1 MSRSPREV
9 AEQVR
14 RMVAGEGVEFA
25 DLFAEDGV
33 LTYPFGL
40 PGQPAELRGREAIRD
55 YFKDLRRAR
64 DLLVMDGV
72 EAVVRETDDPEVVV
86 TEITHHGWSKAA
98 GEPYRHT
105 ALGVIRVRDGEII
118 HYDDYMNPIA
128 VARLLGRTSDLAA
141 VLARDGSMAHWAGEV
156 NIPKLNEFRA
166 CRVPGSWYGRGRG
179 VFGAYRAGAAAAAAG
194 AG

>member
-14 RMVAGEGVEFA
+14 RMVAGEGVDFA

-40 PGQPAELRGREAIRD
+40 PRQPSELRGREAIRD
-55 YFKDLRRAR
+55 YFKDRSGAR
-64 DLLVMDGV
+64 DLLVMEGV

-98 GEPYRHT
+98 GEHYRHT
-105 ALGVIRVRDGEII
+105 ALGVIRVRDGQIVR
-118 HYDDYMNPIA
+118 YDDYMNPIA
-128 VARLLGRTSDLAA
+128 VARLLGRTGELAA
-141 VLARDGSMAHWAGEV
+141 ALGNA
-156 NIPKLNEFRA
+156 
-166 CRVPGSWYGRGRG
+166 
-179 VFGAYRAGAAAAAAG
+179 
-194 AG
+194 

>member
-14 RMVAGEGVEFA
+14 RMVAGEGVDFA

-40 PGQPAELRGREAIRD
+40 PGQPAELCGRQAIRD
-55 YFKDLRRAR
+55 YFSDRSGAR
-64 DLLVMDGV
+64 DLLVMEGV

-98 GEPYRHT
+98 EAPYRHT
-105 ALGVIRVRDGEII
+105 ALGVIRVRDGQIVR
-118 HYDDYMNPIA
+118 YDDYMNPIA
-128 VARLLGRTSDLAA
+128 LARLLGRTSDLAA
-141 VLARDGSMAHWAGEV
+141 ALAQ
-156 NIPKLNEFRA
+156 P
-166 CRVPGSWYGRGRG
+166 
-179 VFGAYRAGAAAAAAG
+179 
-194 AG
+194 

>member
-14 RMVAGEGVEFA
+14 RMVAGEGVDFA

-40 PGQPAELRGREAIRD
+40 PGQPSELRGREAIRD
-55 YFKDLRRAR
+55 YFRDRSGAR
-64 DLLVMDGV
+64 DLLVMEGV

-98 GEPYRHT
+98 GEHYRHT
-105 ALGVIRVRDGEII
+105 ALGVIRVRDGQIV

-128 VARLLGRTSDLAA
+128 VARLLGRTGELAA
-141 VLARDGSMAHWAGEV
+141 ALGNA
-156 NIPKLNEFRA
+156 
-166 CRVPGSWYGRGRG
+166 
-179 VFGAYRAGAAAAAAG
+179 
-194 AG
+194 